1 MALSSAGTALN
12 KEWPLKSAALF
23 PDVAG
28 WEEGVEKV
36 CRWPDRHQSDRP
48 FRSASFQA
56 RNSIKARPLLGRFLI
71 YLGAVGNV

>member
-1 MALSSAGTALN
+1 MALSSAVTALN

-36 CRWPDRHQSDRP
+36 CRVAGPP
-48 FRSASFQA
+48 
-56 RNSIKARPLLGRFLI
+56 PE
-71 YLGAVGNV
+71 